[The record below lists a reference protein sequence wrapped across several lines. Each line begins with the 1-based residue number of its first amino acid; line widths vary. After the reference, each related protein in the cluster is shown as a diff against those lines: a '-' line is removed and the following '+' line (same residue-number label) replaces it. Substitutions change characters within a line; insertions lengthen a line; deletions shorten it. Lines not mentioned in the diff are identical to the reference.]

1 VIIAGEEWGDVID
14 KIQVTFKPDGTCD
27 LALSCIDIVASGELA
42 DWMAGQEVKT
52 VIDAKG
58 DAGLAK
64 IIIWKAGGEG
74 DPELDPNV
82 KKYILSMP

>member
-1 VIIAGEEWGDVID
+1 
-14 KIQVTFKPDGTCD
+14 
-27 LALSCIDIVASGELA
+27 
-42 DWMAGQEVKT
+42 